1 MTFAYSA
8 NLWFRGKVYMT
19 CQAEETIITWCHMWG
34 RCDLKITIF
43 QKYTNITSALYW
55 LVDQGKP
62 ILIFQVQGR
71 DLSLHSSA
79 DIPESS
85 TLNYSY
91 KQNLRSIAQTELL
104 VVIQSCWK

>member
-1 MTFAYSA
+1 MTFAYCA

-19 CQAEETIITWCHMWG
+19 CQAEETIIAWCHMWG
-34 RCDLKITIF
+34 KCDLRFTIF
-43 QKYTNITSALYW
+43 QKYTNITSALCW
-55 LVDQGKP
+55 LVDQWKP

-104 VVIQSCWK
+104 VVTQSC